1 MQHLV
6 LIDGDN
12 QRMSRKL
19 TPTRVRRLTPTP
31 HTRQL
36 VLDTRALVEGAA
48 SANSVMRSDRPRVLA
63 LHREPAIQT
72 VAEQAKNSPL
82 PMRDVCAPTMLNE
95 MPRYIRNALKL
106 HTWIVQQQWILRVA
120 KTCW

>member
-12 QRMSRKL
+12 QRTSR
-19 TPTRVRRLTPTP
+19 RPTP
-31 HTRQL
+31 PRARRFTPASNTRRSEN
-36 VLDTRALVEGAA
+36 DSRSFIEG
-48 SANSVMRSDRPRVLA
+48 SESFDNNIRIDRPRILE
-63 LHREPAIQT
+63 LHREPAVHSFVNNT
-72 VAEQAKNSPL
+72 TSSA
-82 PMRDVCAPTMLNE
+82 APSRNDYSLTALSE

-106 HTWIVQQQWILRVA
+106 HTWIVQQQWIMRVA

>member
-12 QRMSRKL
+12 QRTSRRM
-19 TPTRVRRLTPTP
+19 TPPRVRRFTPAS
-31 HTRQL
+31 HTRRIVTDCRGVIEQSPA
-36 VLDTRALVEGAA
+36 LDNAVW
-48 SANSVMRSDRPRVLA
+48 SDRPRVLE
-63 LHREPAIQT
+63 LHREPIVRAIVEDAT
-72 VAEQAKNSPL
+72 STPGPASNECSP
-82 PMRDVCAPTMLNE
+82 TGFSE

-106 HTWIVQQQWILRVA
+106 HAWIVQQQWIVRVA